1 MSAYTPSLRL
11 LVPTVGGDYNKW
23 GNYLNKSIDLI
34 EDAISGIAPVNL
46 TGLNTYTLT
55 SVQGDVDEARKPM
68 LVFSGTPSA
77 TVTIVVP
84 AVPKHY
90 FVLNMTNQPLTIGI
104 AGGSTATISANS
116 FSFVYC
122 DGVKTNAPLDDR
134 QFVRSLPGGSD
145 KRVTQM
151 VLSNDGLLFG
161 MSSSDR
167 YYALMTGTTALQ
179 TVSGPVSFAGRVLV
193 PNVTDWGSA
202 QAVPAYQAD
211 SRYVGR
217 GVSAVDFTPLQL
229 GVNKASKQI
238 WASYNDGG
246 GVKYTFAQQ
255 AGDYA
260 TNPALQA
267 ETQRATTIESNLQSS
282 KANLAGDNQ
291 FSGNQ
296 SVKGSVIV
304 GMGAGWSGSTTS
316 GHERWSNSHL
326 GFGASDN
333 TANTYTGYFQITDLL
348 GSPGDNY
355 SGINMFGYDYAGKRF
370 DWYYSWNGNIQT
382 PKGFV
387 AFQSDLPNMGNY
399 ALLSQ
404 LPTDPNKIILAWN
417 GYVGAG
423 EQSIPFPRGLSGVDT
438 VIVVCSTQAG
448 GGHASAV
455 INVQGWNNSS
465 VQVHASWFDGRG
477 AGDAD
482 TNYRAIVIGNK

>member
-1 MSAYTPSLRL
+1 MSAYTPNLRL

-34 EDAISGIAPVNL
+34 EDAISGIAPINL

-77 TVTIVVP
+77 TVAVVVP

-90 FVLNMTNQPLTIGI
+90 FVLNTTNQSLTIGI
-104 AGGSTATISANS
+104 AGGSAATISANS

-122 DGVKTNAPLDDR
+122 DGVKTSAPLDDR
-134 QFVRSLPGGSD
+134 QFVLSLPGGSD

-193 PNVTDWGSA
+193 PNVTDWSSA
-202 QAVPAYQAD
+202 QAVPANQAD

-217 GVSAVDFTPLQL
+217 GVSASDFTPLQL
-229 GVNKASKQI
+229 GVNKASKQL
-238 WASYNDGG
+238 WVSYDDGT
-246 GVKYTFAQQ
+246 GVKYAFAQQ
-255 AGDYA
+255 SGDYA
-260 TNPALQA
+260 TNAVLNSEAKSRGSADENLQNQVNNRVVKSGD
-267 ETQRATTIESNLQSS
+267 TMTGGLTIEGNTGGFQTNYAPDNPASGSDVNYPGFISRSGSRGGTFTAQLYERVGSTF
-282 KANLAGDNQ
+282 AGQ
-291 FSGNQ
+291 F
-296 SVKGSVIV
+296 VVT
-304 GMGAGWSGSTTS
+304 SGSTIRFLRLPIGS
-316 GHERWSNSHL
+316 R
-326 GFGASDN
+326 FSDN
-333 TANTYTGYFQITDLL
+333 VYGDFAYVNDL
-348 GSPGDNY
+348 
-355 SGINMFGYDYAGKRF
+355 GK
-370 DWYYSWNGNIQT
+370 
-382 PKGFV
+382 
-387 AFQSDLPNMGNY
+387 Y

-404 LPTDPNKIILAWN
+404 LPLDTNKIILAWN

-423 EQSIPFPRGLSGVDT
+423 DQSIPFPRGLSGVDT

-448 GGHASAV
+448 GGHAAAV

-465 VQVHASWFDGRG
+465 VQVHAAWFDGRG
-477 AGDAD
+477 SGDAD